1 MDFTLRVNGRK
12 CSQSRKKNVLSGNRT
27 FEGQKP
33 LGLSSGHLPG
43 MVALGPRSANRALRY
58 LHHAGIGLALL
69 DFC

>member
-1 MDFTLRVNGRK
+1 MDILLWVNRGK
-12 CSQSRKKNVLSGNRT
+12 CSQSRKVLSGSRT

-43 MVALGPRSANRALRY
+43 MVALGPRRANRALRY
-58 LHHAGIGLALL
+58 LHHAGIGLILL